1 MLSLDLLIV
10 VVSTDLDT
18 VWFIS
23 AKKDDSYF

>member
-10 VVSTDLDT
+10 VVFNDLVT